1 MSDHPDER
9 PLGIYGWLNRALVV
23 LIVLAVVVGVGI
35 NYLPLIRQNQ
45 QMREEVN
52 LKREEVARLEAEVKR
67 LQADLKAIQSDPRT
81 IERRIREL
89 GYAKPGEVVVT
100 FEGGR
105 RP

>member
-1 MSDHPDER
+1 MSDYPDER

-52 LKREEVARLEAEVKR
+52 VKREEVAQLEAEVKR
-67 LQADLKAIQSDPRT
+67 LQAELKAIQSDQRT
-81 IERRIREL
+81 QERKVREL
-89 GYAKPGEVVVT
+89 GYAKPGEVIVT
-100 FEGGR
+100 FEGER
-105 RP
+105 R